1 MTKRDK
7 IEILMLLSAIESL
20 LLAEG
25 RTPPDYLIENLNNKV
40 EVLTEDVLED

>member
-7 IEILMLLSAIESL
+7 VEILMLLSALESWCFTD
-20 LLAEG
+20 G
-25 RTPPDYLIENLNNKV
+25 RKPPDWLIENLNNKV